1 MEDYQSIAL
10 YFEGEKK
17 HLLAG
22 KFFRKCGQYS
32 RVSALLPTVLPIL
45 SVSLGLLFFRLYY
58 IHRNRSS
65 SLHLPLHVSVFLRHS
80 NTF

>member
-1 MEDYQSIAL
+1 MTFSSTLLRMSSPGSEASAEDYQSIAL

-32 RVSALLPTVLPIL
+32 RVNAL
-45 SVSLGLLFFRLYY
+45 SLTF
-58 IHRNRSS
+58 S
-65 SLHLPLHVSVFLRHS
+65 SLIFSFGLS
-80 NTF
+80 